1 VSPIVVNTNSIDVLE
16 LAQVVLSFISKAKEA
31 VSGMVDI
38 GHKDNIRE
46 RKATKRD
53 RGEIH
58 KRERDKQTKEIGTN
72 KEEILKRAKDKQRR
86 YPQAREGQTNKK
98 RGKAVVCDVDHHPR
112 YA

>member
-1 VSPIVVNTNSIDVLE
+1 
-16 LAQVVLSFISKAKEA
+16 
-31 VSGMVDI
+31 MVDI

-58 KRERDKQTKEIGTN
+58 KRERDKQTKEGGTN
-72 KEEILKRAKDKQRR
+72 RQKREANRQK
-86 YPQAREGQTNKK
+86 REGQTNKK
-98 RGKAVVCDVDHHPR
+98 RGKAMVCDVDHHPR